1 MRVIYTFLRPLKW
14 KKFFHVGLPLVFVIV
29 LFVLL
34 TMNTQNIARNSVNET
49 YLVGTYYILLK
60 YTSKYIQLIY
70 QFYCIRNFR
79 ILNVS
84 LNETDTILKNS
95 IVSLDTKHDLR
106 FQLHGC
112 NCTRTLVREYEYKLS
127 HSPIK
132 NLVSS
137 GKENRF
143 KIIIFHQNDISC
155 YYVMQ

>member
-1 MRVIYTFLRPLKW
+1 MY
-14 KKFFHVGLPLVFVIV
+14 
-29 LFVLL
+29 
-34 TMNTQNIARNSVNET
+34 
-49 YLVGTYYILLK
+49 
-60 YTSKYIQLIY
+60 QLY
-70 QFYCIRNFR
+70 FIRNFR

-95 IVSLDTKHDLR
+95 IVSLDTKHDLS

-127 HSPIK
+127 RPPIK

-143 KIIIFHQNDISC
+143 KIMLFLKWYIMLWC
-155 YYVMQ
+155 YVMIILYIYIGIALKKTTCSVDAFFRGPRQKVIAFSFYGDPKSDKSKARGKR